1 LKNWERLAEF
11 HGCHYEMVMVV
22 LNGMKDTLVPID
34 RAGRIV
40 LPKSVREDL
49 AIKPG
54 DVFKVSINGTA
65 VTLTPGKATAGF
77 VRSGKALV
85 FSASG
90 AGSLSH
96 ETVQEALEA
105 GREERHAHVVTGMP
119 GRKRTR

>member
-1 LKNWERLAEF
+1 
-11 HGCHYEMVMVV
+11 MVI

-54 DVFKVSINGTA
+54 DVFKVSVNGVA
-65 VTLTPGKATAGF
+65 VTLTPGRATAGF
-77 VRSGKALV
+77 IRSGKALV

-90 AGSLSH
+90 AGSLSQ
-96 ETVQEALEA
+96 ETVQEALET
-105 GREERHAHVVTGMP
+105 GREERHVRVVTGMP